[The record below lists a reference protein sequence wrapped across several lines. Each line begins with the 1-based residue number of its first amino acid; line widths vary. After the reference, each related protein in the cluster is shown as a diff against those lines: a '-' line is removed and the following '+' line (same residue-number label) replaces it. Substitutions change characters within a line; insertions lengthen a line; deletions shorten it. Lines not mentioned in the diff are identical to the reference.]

1 MSRMAEAPAAAV
13 VHRLPGRIRLR
24 IPDRRGDPGY
34 FEMLALEL
42 AMLDQVRGVSVN
54 PAAATILLRHDEPLD
69 PVVEVAR
76 TQGLFTVADLTP
88 RLEPIEHRLRQV
100 IASADG
106 AVRGATAG
114 ELDLVSA
121 AALGIL
127 GLAALQTLRGRVLGP
142 AFNLAWYAGSLLLLR
157 RSQ

>member
-1 MSRMAEAPAAAV
+1 MAEAPVAAV
-13 VHRLPGRIRLR
+13 VHRLPGRMRLR
-24 IPDRRGDPGY
+24 ISDRRGDSGY

-54 PAAATILLRHDEPLD
+54 AAAATVLLRYDEPLD
-69 PVVEVAR
+69 PLLDVAR
-76 TQGLFTVADLTP
+76 SEGLFALTDLAP

-100 IASADG
+100 FSSADG
-106 AVRGATAG
+106 AVREATAG

-127 GLAALQTLRGRVLGP
+127 GLAALQTLRGQVLGP
-142 AFNLAWYAGSLLLLR
+142 ALNLAWYAGSLLLVR
-157 RSQ
+157 RNQ